1 MIFICYTYNE
11 GDRMKL
17 KIGVIFGGKSLEHEL
32 SIITALQAMDNIDT
46 EKYDIVPIYITKDLV
61 WYSSGCLRFI
71 DSFNNFNLI
80 ESYATKVNLINKNGR
95 FVLQTTGLFKRELTE
110 IHLVIPMVHG
120 RGTEDGTIQGFLGT
134 LGIPYVSNNI
144 YSSVICQDKV
154 FTKQL
159 LEHNDLPTI
168 KYVWFFDNEYNKNK
182 NELFKKIDKLDY
194 PLIVKPATLGSSI
207 GIKTVKRKEELDTI
221 INEVLKYDR
230 KIVVEEQLE
239 DVLEYNISILK
250 TNDKTYISAIE
261 EIETKLEFRDY
272 IDKCNMENYKNGN
285 IVRTVPANIS
295 EKMSEEIIDLAKRT
309 TGLLNNTG
317 LSTVDF
323 LYDKKRK
330 KLYIDEINSIPTCFS
345 HHLWEEANISY
356 KELFTIMINDTIKN
370 INKDTGMV
378 KDMDMSVLQ
387 GLKNSDIRDYK

>member
-1 MIFICYTYNE
+1 
-11 GDRMKL
+11 MKL
-17 KIGVIFGGKSLEHEL
+17 KIGVIFGGPSLEHEL

-61 WYSSGCLRFI
+61 WYSSGCLRYI

-80 ESYATKVNLINKNGR
+80 ERYATKVNLINKKGR
-95 FVLQTTGLFKRELTE
+95 FVLQTTGLIKRELTE
-110 IHLVIPMVHG
+110 LHLVIPMVHG
-120 RGTEDGTIQGFLGT
+120 RGTEDGTLGGY
-134 LGIPYVSNNI
+134 LQMVGIPYVSNNI

-159 LEHNDLPTI
+159 LEQNELPTI

-182 NELFKKIDKLDY
+182 EELFKKIDKLDY

-207 GIKTVKRKEELDTI
+207 GIKIVKRKEELDTI

-230 KIVVEEQLE
+230 KIVIEELIE
-239 DVLEYNISILK
+239 DVLEYNVSILK
-250 TNDKTYISAIE
+250 TNDKLFVSAIE
-261 EIETKLEFRDY
+261 EVATNLEFRDY
-272 IDKCNMENYKNGN
+272 IDKCDLQNYRNGN
-285 IVRTVPANIS
+285 IVRTVPANIP
-295 EKMSEEIIDLAKRT
+295 EKMSEEIIALAKKT
-309 TGLLNNTG
+309 INFLNNTG

-323 LYDKKRK
+323 LYDTKKK

-370 INKDTGMV
+370 IDRDKDMV
-378 KDMDMSVLQ
+378 KEMDMTVLK
-387 GLKNSDIRDYK
+387 GLKNSDIREYK

>member
-1 MIFICYTYNE
+1 
-11 GDRMKL
+11 MKL
-17 KIGVIFGGKSLEHEL
+17 KIGVIFGGPSLEHEL

-61 WYSSGCLRFI
+61 WYSSGCLRYI

-80 ESYATKVNLINKNGR
+80 ERYATKVNLINKKGR
-95 FVLQTTGLFKRELTE
+95 FVLQTTGLIKRELTE
-110 IHLVIPMVHG
+110 LHLVIPMVHG
-120 RGTEDGTIQGFLGT
+120 RGTEDGTLGGY
-134 LGIPYVSNNI
+134 LQMVGIPYVSNNI

-159 LEHNDLPTI
+159 LEQNELPTI

-182 NELFKKIDKLDY
+182 EELFKKIDKLDY

-207 GIKTVKRKEELDTI
+207 GIKIVKRKEELDTI

-230 KIVVEEQLE
+230 KIVIEELIE
-239 DVLEYNISILK
+239 DVLEYNVSILK
-250 TNDKTYISAIE
+250 TNDKLYVSAIE
-261 EIETKLEFRDY
+261 EVATNLEFRDY
-272 IDKCNMENYKNGN
+272 IDKCDLQNYRNGN
-285 IVRTVPANIS
+285 IVRTVPANIP
-295 EKMSEEIIDLAKRT
+295 EKMSEEIIALAKKT
-309 TGLLNNTG
+309 INFLNNTG

-323 LYDKKRK
+323 LYDTKKK

-370 INKDTGMV
+370 IDRDKDMV
-378 KDMDMSVLQ
+378 KEMDMTVLK
-387 GLKNSDIRDYK
+387 GLKNSDIKEYK